1 MKQFIE
7 YLPES
12 FLVELSE
19 GPTDSQ
25 SPVSGAEA
33 SNKPNPANTV
43 NGKRE
48 LNVGDPVV
56 VSGNVK
62 YKGLTGE
69 VIDFG
74 QNRKFVVVNLYRFGK
89 TSFQLCDLEYDT
101 RADEEHDDEA
111 GAREIEN
118 LRKLSGY

>member
-25 SPVSGAEA
+25 SPVSGATA
-33 SNKPNPANTV
+33 HTKPNPANTID
-43 NGKRE
+43 GKRE
-48 LNVGDPVV
+48 LNIGDPVI

-62 YKGLTGE
+62 YKGLTGNVE
-69 VIDFG
+69 DFG
-74 QNRKFVVVNLYRFGK
+74 QGRDFVVVNVYNIGK
-89 TSFQLCDLEYDT
+89 RSFQTTDSSRQDYPWGAPSDLR
-101 RADEEHDDEA
+101 RA
-111 GAREIEN
+111 
-118 LRKLSGY
+118 YY